1 MFYPIVSDKYCMDKK
16 VLPPIRP
23 EIDYDQ
29 TRIIST
35 SAFEEYKKVEEIKWK
50 KVIISF
56 GSLSLLI
63 IGFIFSFLIYEFT
76 GSESNVSADL
86 DYDQDKKVRNASLR
100 VDNGDGLHLHEN
112 SRSPASVEKYYYH
125 NTAPNDYLQYEYQDA
140 PPANYDYSAYDDV
153 PSQDEP
159 IENTES
165 ASVGEVFEPQPSQ
178 EEGQFM
184 VDPDVVQ

>member
-1 MFYPIVSDKYCMDKK
+1 MDKK
-16 VLPPIRP
+16 ILPPKRP
-23 EIDYDQ
+23 EINFDH
-29 TRIIST
+29 TRLISI
-35 SAFEEYKKVEEIKWK
+35 SAFEEYKKVENIKWK

-63 IGFIFSFLIYEFT
+63 VGFIFSFLIYEFT
-76 GSESNVSADL
+76 GSDTNVIADL
-86 DYDQDKKVRNASLR
+86 DYDKDKKVQNASLR
-100 VDNGDGLHLHEN
+100 VDNGNGLHLHEN
-112 SRSPASVEKYYYH
+112 GRSPASVEKYYYH
-125 NTAPNDYLQYEYQDA
+125 NTAPNDYLQYDYQDA
-140 PPANYDYSAYDDV
+140 APANYDYSAYDDV